1 MSLKDD
7 LLGDIGEIFAGDE
20 IATTATVTP
29 AGTGAAW
36 SLRGVLRS
44 PYRPE
49 RMGVLEVGSQNHSFI
64 CTTSDRAA
72 LKRGDTLTI
81 DGANYRHIEPQDGNP
96 TPGMST
102 LQLAPL

>member
-1 MSLKDD
+1 MSLRDV
-7 LLGDIGEIFAGDE
+7 LLQDMGEIFAGDE

-29 AGTGAAW
+29 AAGGAAW

-44 PYRPE
+44 PYRAD
-49 RMGVLEVGSQNHSFI
+49 RMGVLEVGSQSHSFI
-64 CTTSDRAA
+64 CATADSSA
-72 LKRGDTLTI
+72 LKRGDSLTI
-81 DGANYRHIEPQDGNP
+81 DGAAYRHIEPQDGNP